1 MGFGQYM
8 ANELMRELGNR
19 SREFFE
25 FVMPALD
32 MYEDG
37 SDLVVL
43 IDLPGFSKQ
52 DISLRIVDNVLSI
65 IAKRQREENKIMG
78 TVYIRQRPLYIN
90 KKVPLPIKVTEE
102 DQVLGS
108 ATYIDGVVT
117 LRIPIPRYNTIP
129 IS

>member
-1 MGFGQYM
+1 M
-8 ANELMRELGNR
+8 AKELMRELGNK

-37 SDLVVL
+37 SDLVIL

-52 DISLRIVDNVLSI
+52 DISLRILENVLSI
-65 IAKRQREENKIMG
+65 SAKRQRNESTSTG
-78 TVYIRQRPLYIN
+78 TVYFQQRPLHIN

-108 ATYIDGVVT
+108 ATYVDGVVT